1 MTVTVVAG
9 CQWGDEGKG
18 KIVDYLADQAD
29 YVARFNGG
37 NNAGHTVI
45 NDLGTFKIHLVP
57 SGIFSQNTIGLIGG
71 GVVIDPAVLIEE
83 IELLHR
89 AGLNLE
95 GRLWIS
101 PRSHVIMPYHRI
113 LDGLYEEA
121 KGAGAT
127 GTTRRGIGPVY
138 ADKVSYN
145 GIRWVDFKGDTFE
158 SRLKVQLEIKNK
170 IISALGGESLNFEEI
185 RETYRGYYA
194 RIEPYLRE
202 LFWMIQDGLQAGK
215 NFLLE
220 QAMGTFL
227 DTDWG
232 TYPFVT
238 ASTTIPSAASAGL
251 GIPPRAITKIVG
263 VVKAYTTRVGAGP
276 LPTEI
281 KDTKSMEYRKFS
293 ETAATTGR
301 SRRAGWLDLEV
312 IRTASTLCGITELCL
327 TKLDVLSGLKKIRIG
342 RGYKHGNDPVGYPDL
357 DTVSLGIAEVLYEEA
372 DGWAEDISQIRDFND
387 LPESAR
393 KYVRRIETAAERP
406 VRWIGVG
413 PERESIIH
421 ITP

>member
-1 MTVTVVAG
+1 MSVTAVIG
-9 CQWGDEGKG
+9 SQWGDEGKG
-18 KIVDYLADQAD
+18 KAVDFLAERAD

-45 NDLGTFKIHLVP
+45 NEFGTFKIHLVP
-57 SGIFSQNTIGLIGG
+57 SGIFAQNTVALIGG
-71 GVVIDPAVLIEE
+71 GVVIDPAVLIDE
-83 IELLHR
+83 IDM
-89 AGLNLE
+89 LNRTGIGVD

-101 PRSHVIMPYHRI
+101 PRSHLIMPYHKI

-145 GIRWVDFKGDTFE
+145 GIRWSDLGSDAFE
-158 SRLKVQLEIKNK
+158 SRLAMQIGLKNK
-170 IISALGGESLNFEEI
+170 IILALGGAALKYEEV
-185 RETYRGYYA
+185 RDVYRGYYVKLK
-194 RIEPYLRE
+194 PYIRE
-202 LFWMIQDGLQAGK
+202 LFSLVQDGLKADK

-251 GIPPRAITKIVG
+251 GIPPRYITN
-263 VVKAYTTRVGAGP
+263 VVAVTKAYTTRVGAGP

-281 KDTKSMEYRKFS
+281 HDTESDVYKKFG
-293 ETAATTGR
+293 EIAATTGR
-301 SRRAGWLDLEV
+301 TRRVGWLDLEIV
-312 IRTASTLCGITELCL
+312 KTAVQLSGVTELCL
-327 TKLDVLSGLKKIRIG
+327 TKLDIMSGLEEIKVCSHYELNG
-342 RGYKHGNDPVGYPDL
+342 DPVRYADVDSYGL
-357 DTVSLGIAEVLYEEA
+357 DKVETIYTTVK
-372 DGWAEDISQIRDFND
+372 GWQEDISQARSFDELPVQARD
-387 LPESAR
+387 
-393 KYVRRIETAAERP
+393 YVKLIEDAAQVP
-406 VRWIGVG
+406 VKWIGVG
-413 PERESIIH
+413 PQREATIRR
-421 ITP
+421 

>member
-1 MTVTVVAG
+1 MPVTAVIG
-9 CQWGDEGKG
+9 TQWGDEGKG
-18 KIVDYLADQAD
+18 KVVDYLAEHAD

-45 NDLGTFKIHLVP
+45 NQFGTFKIHLVP
-57 SGIFSQNTIGLIGG
+57 SGIFARNAVGLIGG
-71 GVVIDPAVLIEE
+71 GVVVDPAVLINE
-83 IELLHR
+83 IDLLNN
-89 AGLNLE
+89 AGVGVE

-101 PRSHVIMPYHRI
+101 PRSHLILPYHKI

-127 GTTRRGIGPVY
+127 GTTRRGIGPVF

-145 GIRWVDFKGDTFE
+145 GIRWSDFASQAFE
-158 SRLKVQLEIKNK
+158 SRLKVQLELKNK
-170 IISALGGESLNFEEI
+170 IIVALGGETLKYEEV
-185 RETYRGYYA
+185 RDTYRGHY
-194 RIEPYLRE
+194 EKLKPYIRE
-202 LFWMIQDGLQAGK
+202 LFSIVQDGLKADK

-251 GIPPRAITKIVG
+251 GIPPRYITNVIG
-263 VVKAYTTRVGAGP
+263 VTKAYTTRVGAGP

-281 KDTKSMEYRKFS
+281 HDVESEAYGKFR

-301 SRRAGWLDLEV
+301 TRRVGWLDLELV
-312 IRTASTLCGITELCL
+312 RTAVMISGITELCL
-327 TKLDVLSGLKKIRIG
+327 TKLDVLSGLDEIQVCV
-342 RGYKHGNDPVGYPDL
+342 GYKLKGKDVIYADVDAYG
-357 DTVSLGIAEVLYEEA
+357 LGEVEPIYKA
-372 DGWAEDISQIRDFND
+372 VKGWREDISRAKSFDK
-387 LPESAR
+387 LPVLAQD
-393 KYVRRIETAAERP
+393 YVKMIEDATGVP
-406 VRWIGVG
+406 VKWIGVG
-413 PERESIIH
+413 PEREATIRK
-421 ITP
+421 

>member
-1 MTVTVVAG
+1 MSVTAVIG
-9 CQWGDEGKG
+9 SQWGDEGKG
-18 KIVDYLADQAD
+18 KVVDYLAERMD

-45 NDLGTFKIHLVP
+45 NEFGTFKIHLVP
-57 SGIFSQNTIGLIGG
+57 SGIFAQNTVGLIGG

-83 IELLHR
+83 IEM
-89 AGLNLE
+89 LNSKGVILE

-101 PRSHVIMPYHRI
+101 PRTHLIMPYHKI
-113 LDGLYEEA
+113 LDGLYEQA

-145 GIRWVDFKGDTFE
+145 GIRWSDFGSTAFE
-158 SRLKVQLEIKNK
+158 SRLQMQLELKNK
-170 IISALGGESLNFEEI
+170 IMVALGGTELKYEEV
-185 RETYRGYYA
+185 RDTYREYHLKLK
-194 RIEPYLRE
+194 PYIRE
-202 LFWMIQDGLQAGK
+202 LFSIVQDGLKADK

-251 GIPPRAITKIVG
+251 GIPPRYITNVIG
-263 VVKAYTTRVGAGP
+263 VTKAYTTRVGAGP

-281 KDTKSMEYRKFS
+281 HDIESEVYKKFA

-301 SRRAGWLDLEV
+301 TRRVGWLDLEIV
-312 IRTASTLCGITELCL
+312 RTAVQLSGATEICL
-327 TKLDVLSGLKKIRIG
+327 TKLDVLSGLDEINVCTR
-342 RGYKHGNDPVGYPDL
+342 YELSCDPVRYADVDAYGL
-357 DTVSLGIAEVLYEEA
+357 DKVETVYETVS
-372 DGWAEDISQIRDFND
+372 GWKEDISKARSFQE
-387 LPESAR
+387 LPVNAQS
-393 KYVRRIETAAERP
+393 YVKRIEEAAGIP
-406 VRWIGVG
+406 VKWIGVG
-413 PERESIIH
+413 PEREATIRR
-421 ITP
+421 

>member
-1 MTVTVVAG
+1 MTVTAVIG
-9 CQWGDEGKG
+9 SQWGDEGKG
-18 KIVDYLADQAD
+18 KVVDYLSEQAD

-45 NDLGTFKIHLVP
+45 NTFGTFKIHLIP
-57 SGIFSQNTIGLIGG
+57 SGIFAQNTVGLIGG
-71 GVVIDPAVLIEE
+71 GVVIDPAVLLEE
-83 IELLHR
+83 IDMLNR
-89 AGLNLE
+89 AGVGVE

-101 PRSHVIMPYHRI
+101 PRSHLIMPYHKI

-127 GTTRRGIGPVY
+127 GTTRRGIGPVF

-145 GIRWVDFKGDTFE
+145 GIRWSDFGSEMFE
-158 SRLKVQLEIKNK
+158 SRLKVQMELKNK
-170 IISALGGESLNFEEI
+170 VIVALGGEILRYEEV
-185 RETYRGYYA
+185 RDTYGEYYA
-194 RIEPYLRE
+194 RLRPYIRE
-202 LFWMIQDGLQAGK
+202 LFGIVQDGLRTNK

-251 GIPPRAITKIVG
+251 GIPPRYITNVVG
-263 VVKAYTTRVGAGP
+263 VTKAYTTRVGAGP

-281 KDTKSMEYRKFS
+281 DDVESEAYGKFA

-301 SRRAGWLDLEV
+301 TRRVGWLDLEIV
-312 IRTASTLCGITELCL
+312 RTAVQLSGVTELCL
-327 TKLDVLSGLKKIRIG
+327 TKLDVLSGLDKIQVCT
-342 RGYKHGNDPVGYPDL
+342 GYKLNGQALRY
-357 DTVSLGIAEVLYEEA
+357 AEVDAYGLDDVEIEYQTVE
-372 DGWAEDISQIRDFND
+372 GWQEDISTARSFDD
-387 LPESAR
+387 LPIQAK
-393 KYVRRIETAAERP
+393 KYVNMIEDAAEVP
-406 VRWIGVG
+406 IRWIGVG
-413 PERESIIH
+413 PEREATIRR
-421 ITP
+421 

>member
-1 MTVTVVAG
+1 MAVTAVIG
-9 CQWGDEGKG
+9 SQWGDEGKG
-18 KIVDYLADQAD
+18 KVVDYLSEQAD

-45 NDLGTFKIHLVP
+45 NRFGTFKIHLVP
-57 SGIFSQNTIGLIGG
+57 SGIFAQNAVGLIGG
-71 GVVIDPAVLIEE
+71 GVVIDPSVLLEE
-83 IELLHR
+83 IDMLNK
-89 AGLNLE
+89 AGVGVE

-101 PRSHVIMPYHRI
+101 PRSHLIMPYHKI

-127 GTTRRGIGPVY
+127 GTTRRGIGPVF

-145 GIRWVDFKGDTFE
+145 GIRWSDFANEMFE
-158 SRLKVQLEIKNK
+158 SRLKVQIELKNK
-170 IISALGGESLNFEEI
+170 IIGALGGEPLNYEEV
-185 RETYRGYYA
+185 RDMYGEYYA
-194 RIEPYLRE
+194 RLRPYIRE
-202 LFWMIQDGLQAGK
+202 LFGIVQDGLKTNK

-251 GIPPRAITKIVG
+251 GIPPRHITNVIG
-263 VVKAYTTRVGAGP
+263 VTKAYTTRVGAGP

-281 KDTKSMEYRKFS
+281 HDVESEAYGKFA

-301 SRRAGWLDLEV
+301 TRRVGWLDLEIV
-312 IRTASTLCGITELCL
+312 RTAVQLSGVTELCL
-327 TKLDVLSGLKKIRIG
+327 TKLDVLSGLDEIQVCM
-342 RGYKHGNDPVGYPDL
+342 GYKLNGQSIRYADVDAYGLEDVEIEYK
-357 DTVSLGIAEVLYEEA
+357 TVK
-372 DGWAEDISQIRDFND
+372 GWQEDISQARSVED
-387 LPESAR
+387 LPVNAQNYVKMIESATEIPI
-393 KYVRRIETAAERP
+393 K
-406 VRWIGVG
+406 WIGVG
-413 PERESIIH
+413 PEREATIRR
-421 ITP
+421 

>member
-1 MTVTVVAG
+1 MAVTAVIG
-9 CQWGDEGKG
+9 SQWGDEGKG
-18 KIVDYLADQAD
+18 KVVDYLSEQAD

-45 NDLGTFKIHLVP
+45 NRFGTFKIHLVP
-57 SGIFSQNTIGLIGG
+57 SGIFAQNTVGLIGG
-71 GVVIDPAVLIEE
+71 GVVIDPSVLLEE
-83 IELLHR
+83 IDMLNK
-89 AGLNLE
+89 AGVGVE

-101 PRSHVIMPYHRI
+101 PRSHLIMPYHKI

-127 GTTRRGIGPVY
+127 GTTRRGIGPVF

-145 GIRWVDFKGDTFE
+145 GIRWSDFANEMFE
-158 SRLKVQLEIKNK
+158 SRLKVQIELKNK
-170 IISALGGESLNFEEI
+170 IIGALGGEPLSYEEV
-185 RETYRGYYA
+185 RDMYGEYYA
-194 RIEPYLRE
+194 RLRPYIRE
-202 LFWMIQDGLQAGK
+202 LFGIVQDGLKTNK

-251 GIPPRAITKIVG
+251 GIPARHITNVIG
-263 VVKAYTTRVGAGP
+263 VTKAYTTRVGAGP

-281 KDTKSMEYRKFS
+281 HDVESEVYGKFA

-301 SRRAGWLDLEV
+301 TRRVGWLDLEIV
-312 IRTASTLCGITELCL
+312 RTAVQLSGVTELCL
-327 TKLDVLSGLKKIRIG
+327 TKLDVLSGLDEIQVCL
-342 RGYKHGNDPVGYPDL
+342 GYKLNGQSIRYADVDAYGLEDVEIEYK
-357 DTVSLGIAEVLYEEA
+357 TVK
-372 DGWAEDISQIRDFND
+372 GWQEDISQARSVED
-387 LPESAR
+387 LPVNAQNYVKMIESATEIPI
-393 KYVRRIETAAERP
+393 K
-406 VRWIGVG
+406 WIGVG
-413 PERESIIH
+413 PEREATIRR
-421 ITP
+421 